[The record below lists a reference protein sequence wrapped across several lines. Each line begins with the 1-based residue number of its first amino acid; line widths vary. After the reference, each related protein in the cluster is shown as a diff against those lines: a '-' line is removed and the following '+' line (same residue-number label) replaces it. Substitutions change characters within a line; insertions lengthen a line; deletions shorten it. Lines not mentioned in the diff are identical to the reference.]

1 MIFAHRAKD
10 RSKLD
15 LISAESRVDIDN
27 WVAKYPAEQKQSAV
41 MAALRIVQD
50 QNGGYLTNELIEAV
64 AEYLAMPTIAVYEVA
79 TFYSM
84 FELKP
89 VGKHK
94 ICICTNIS
102 CMLCGS
108 DTIVN
113 HLQKKLGI
121 KLGETTA
128 DGKVTLKEVECLG
141 ACVNAPMLQIGQ
153 HYYENLTPEKLD
165 HIIDSLD

>member
-1 MIFAHRAKD
+1 MIFAQREKD

-15 LISAESRVDIDN
+15 LITAESKSDIDK
-27 WVAKYPAEQKQSAV
+27 WLAKYPPDQKQSAV

-50 QNGGYLTNELIEAV
+50 QNGGYLTNDLIEAV
-64 AEYLAMPTIAVYEVA
+64 AEYLEMPAIAVYEVA

-84 FELKP
+84 YEMKP

-108 DTIVN
+108 DTIVG

-128 DGKVTLKEVECLG
+128 DGKITLKEVECLG
-141 ACVNAPMLQIGQ
+141 ACVNAPMMQIG
-153 HYYENLTPEKLD
+153 HEYYEKLTPEKID
-165 HIIDSLD
+165 QIIDSLD